1 MRQKIK
7 LSFNIVYVITGCI
20 LIGFSV
26 LEKLDSFWS
35 GMGSALLVVGL
46 INLLKIHRLNKN
58 EEYREKLEI
67 EVSDERLQFIRNKA
81 WAWSGYLFV
90 LISAVACIV
99 FKVMNLDQLSL
110 YASFSVCLVL
120 VLFWAS
126 HAIIKRKY

>member
-7 LSFNIVYVITGCI
+7 LSFNIVYVIIGCI

-58 EEYREKLEI
+58 EEYREQLEI

-120 VLFWAS
+120 VLFWVS
-126 HAIIKRKY
+126 HTILKRKY

>member
-1 MRQKIK
+1 MRQKVK
-7 LSFNIVYVITGCI
+7 LSFNIVYVIVGCI
-20 LIGFSV
+20 LIGFAV

-67 EVSDERLQFIRNKA
+67 ELTDERNQFIRNKA

>member
-7 LSFNIVYVITGCI
+7 LSFNIVYVIIGCI
-20 LIGFSV
+20 LIGLSV
-26 LEKLDSFWS
+26 FEKLDSFWS

-110 YASFSVCLVL
+110 YASFSVCLVV

>member
-1 MRQKIK
+1 MRQKVK
-7 LSFNIVYVITGCI
+7 FSFNIVYVIVGCI
-20 LIGFSV
+20 LIGFAV

-67 EVSDERLQFIRNKA
+67 EMSDERLQFIRNKA

-120 VLFWAS
+120 VLFWVS

>member
-7 LSFNIVYVITGCI
+7 LSFNIVYVIIGCI
-20 LIGFSV
+20 LIGFAV

-46 INLLKIHRLNKN
+46 INLLKFHRLNKN

-67 EVSDERLQFIRNKA
+67 EMSDERLQFIRNKA

-110 YASFSVCLVL
+110 YASFSVCLVV

>member
-1 MRQKIK
+1 MRQKVK
-7 LSFNIVYVITGCI
+7 LSFNIVYVIIGCV
-20 LIGFSV
+20 LIGFAV

>member
-7 LSFNIVYVITGCI
+7 LSFNIVYVIIGCI
-20 LIGFSV
+20 LIGFAV
-26 LEKLDSFWS
+26 LEKLDSFWN

-46 INLLKIHRLNKN
+46 INLLKIYRLNKN

-120 VLFWAS
+120 ALFWVS

>member
-7 LSFNIVYVITGCI
+7 LSFNIVYVIIGCI
-20 LIGFSV
+20 LIGFAV

-46 INLLKIHRLNKN
+46 INLLKFHRLNKN
-58 EEYREKLEI
+58 EEYREKMEI
-67 EVSDERLQFIRNKA
+67 EISDERLQFIRNKA

-120 VLFWAS
+120 ALFWVS

>member
-7 LSFNIVYVITGCI
+7 LSFNIVYVIIGCI
-20 LIGFSV
+20 LIGFAV
-26 LEKLDSFWS
+26 FEKLDSFWS

-67 EVSDERLQFIRNKA
+67 EVLDERLQFIRNKA

-120 VLFWAS
+120 VLFWVS

>member
-7 LSFNIVYVITGCI
+7 LSFNIVYVIIGCI
-20 LIGFSV
+20 LIGFAV

-46 INLLKIHRLNKN
+46 INLLKFHRLNKN
-58 EEYREKLEI
+58 EEYREKMEI
-67 EVSDERLQFIRNKA
+67 EISDERLQFIRNKA

-126 HAIIKRKY
+126 HTIIKRKY

>member
-7 LSFNIVYVITGCI
+7 LSFNIVYVILGCI
-20 LIGFSV
+20 LIGFAV

-120 VLFWAS
+120 ALFWVS

>member
-1 MRQKIK
+1 MKQKVK
-7 LSFNIVYVITGCI
+7 LSFNIVYVIVGCI
-20 LIGFSV
+20 LIGFAV

-120 VLFWAS
+120 ALFWGS
-126 HAIIKRKY
+126 HTILKRKY

>member
-7 LSFNIVYVITGCI
+7 LSFNIVYVIIGCI

-110 YASFSVCLVL
+110 YSSFSVCLVL
-120 VLFWAS
+120 ALFWVS

>member
-1 MRQKIK
+1 MRQKVK
-7 LSFNIVYVITGCI
+7 LSFNIVYVIVGCI
-20 LIGFSV
+20 LIGFAV

>member
-1 MRQKIK
+1 MSQKVK
-7 LSFNIVYVITGCI
+7 LSFNIVYVIVGAV
-20 LIGFSV
+20 LIGFA
-26 LEKLDSFWS
+26 LFEKLDSFWS

-46 INLLKIHRLNKN
+46 INLIKIHRLNKS

-67 EVSDERLQFIRNKA
+67 ELTDERNQFIRNKA

-90 LISAVACIV
+90 LISAVACVV

-120 VLFWAS
+120 ALFWGS
-126 HAIIKRKY
+126 HIILKRKY

>member
-7 LSFNIVYVITGCI
+7 LSFNIVYVIIGCI

-120 VLFWAS
+120 ALFWVS
-126 HAIIKRKY
+126 HNIIKRKY

>member
-1 MRQKIK
+1 MRQKVK
-7 LSFNIVYVITGCI
+7 LSFNIVYVIIGCV
-20 LIGFSV
+20 LIGFAV

-46 INLLKIHRLNKN
+46 INLLKFHRLNKN

-67 EVSDERLQFIRNKA
+67 EMSDERLQFIRNKA

-90 LISAVACIV
+90 LISAVACIA
-99 FKVMNLDQLSL
+99 FKVMNLEQLSL

-120 VLFWAS
+120 VLFWVS

>member
-1 MRQKIK
+1 MRQKVK
-7 LSFNIVYVITGCI
+7 LSFNIVYVIVGCI
-20 LIGFSV
+20 LIGFAV

-46 INLLKIHRLNKN
+46 INLLKFHRLNKN

-67 EVSDERLQFIRNKA
+67 EMSDERLQFIRNKA

>member
-7 LSFNIVYVITGCI
+7 LSFNIVYVIIGCI
-20 LIGFSV
+20 LIGFAV

-120 VLFWAS
+120 ALFWVS

>member
-1 MRQKIK
+1 M
-7 LSFNIVYVITGCI
+7 
-20 LIGFSV
+20 
-26 LEKLDSFWS
+26 
-35 GMGSALLVVGL
+35 VVGL

-67 EVSDERLQFIRNKA
+67 EMSDERLQFIRNKA

-99 FKVMNLDQLSL
+99 FKVMDLDQLSL

>member
-7 LSFNIVYVITGCI
+7 LSFNIVYVIIGCI
-20 LIGFSV
+20 LIGFAV

-46 INLLKIHRLNKN
+46 INLLKFHRLSKN
-58 EEYREKLEI
+58 EEYREKMEI
-67 EVSDERLQFIRNKA
+67 EISDERLQFIRNKA

-120 VLFWAS
+120 VLFWVS

>member
-7 LSFNIVYVITGCI
+7 LSFNIVYVIIGCI
-20 LIGFSV
+20 LIGFAV

-46 INLLKIHRLNKN
+46 INLLKFHRLNKN

-67 EVSDERLQFIRNKA
+67 EMSDERLQFIRNKA

>member
-1 MRQKIK
+1 MRQKVK
-7 LSFNIVYVITGCI
+7 LSFNIVYVIIGCV
-20 LIGFSV
+20 LIGFAV

-120 VLFWAS
+120 VLFWV
-126 HAIIKRKY
+126 

>member
-1 MRQKIK
+1 MRQKVK
-7 LSFNIVYVITGCI
+7 LSFNIVYVIVGCI
-20 LIGFSV
+20 LIGFAV

-120 VLFWAS
+120 ALFWGS
-126 HAIIKRKY
+126 HTILKRKY

>member
-1 MRQKIK
+1 MRQKVK
-7 LSFNIVYVITGCI
+7 FSFNIVYVIVGCI
-20 LIGFSV
+20 LIGFAV

-67 EVSDERLQFIRNKA
+67 EMSDERLQFIRNKA

>member
-1 MRQKIK
+1 MKQKIK
-7 LSFNIVYVITGCI
+7 LSFNIVYVIIGCV
-20 LIGFSV
+20 LIGFAV

-35 GMGSALLVVGL
+35 GMGSALMVVGI
-46 INLLKIHRLNKN
+46 INLLKFYRLNKS
-58 EEYREKLEI
+58 EEYREKVEI
-67 EVSDERLQFIRNKA
+67 ELSDERNHFIRNKA

-120 VLFWAS
+120 VLFWGS
-126 HAIIKRKY
+126 HTFLKRKY

>member
-1 MRQKIK
+1 MKQKIK
-7 LSFNIVYVITGCI
+7 LSFNIVYVIIGCI

-99 FKVMNLDQLSL
+99 FKVMDLDQLSL

-120 VLFWAS
+120 ALFWVS
-126 HAIIKRKY
+126 HTILKRKY

>member
-7 LSFNIVYVITGCI
+7 LSFNIVYVIIGCI

-99 FKVMNLDQLSL
+99 FKVMDLDQLSL

-120 VLFWAS
+120 ALFWVS
-126 HAIIKRKY
+126 HTILKRKY

>member
-7 LSFNIVYVITGCI
+7 LSFNIVYVIIGCI

-120 VLFWAS
+120 VLFWVS

>member
-7 LSFNIVYVITGCI
+7 LSFNIVYVIIGCI

-67 EVSDERLQFIRNKA
+67 EASDERLQFIRNKA

-120 VLFWAS
+120 ALFWTS
-126 HAIIKRKY
+126 HTILKRKY

>member
-1 MRQKIK
+1 MRQKVK
-7 LSFNIVYVITGCI
+7 LSFNIVYVIVGCI
-20 LIGFSV
+20 LIGFAV

-46 INLLKIHRLNKN
+46 INLLKFHRLSKN

-120 VLFWAS
+120 ALFWVS

>member
-1 MRQKIK
+1 
-7 LSFNIVYVITGCI
+7 
-20 LIGFSV
+20 
-26 LEKLDSFWS
+26 
-35 GMGSALLVVGL
+35 MGSALLVVGL

-120 VLFWAS
+120 ALFWVS

>member
-7 LSFNIVYVITGCI
+7 LSFNIVYVIVGCI
-20 LIGFSV
+20 LIGFAV

-120 VLFWAS
+120 ALFWVS

>member
-7 LSFNIVYVITGCI
+7 LSFNIVYVIIGCI
-20 LIGFSV
+20 LIGFAV

-46 INLLKIHRLNKN
+46 INLLKFHRLNKN
-58 EEYREKLEI
+58 EEYREKMEI
-67 EVSDERLQFIRNKA
+67 EISDERLQFIRNKA

-110 YASFSVCLVL
+110 YASFSVCLVV

>member
-7 LSFNIVYVITGCI
+7 LSFNIVYVIIGCI

-120 VLFWAS
+120 ALFWVS

>member
-1 MRQKIK
+1 MRQKVK
-7 LSFNIVYVITGCI
+7 LSFNIVYVIVGCI
-20 LIGFSV
+20 LIGFAV

-67 EVSDERLQFIRNKA
+67 EMSDERLQFIRNKA

-90 LISAVACIV
+90 LISAIACIV

-120 VLFWAS
+120 ALFWVS
-126 HAIIKRKY
+126 HTIIKRKY

>member
-7 LSFNIVYVITGCI
+7 LSFNIVYVIIGCI

-46 INLLKIHRLNKN
+46 INLLKFHRLNKN

-120 VLFWAS
+120 ALFWVS
-126 HAIIKRKY
+126 HNIIKRKY